1 MSIQTPHHDHPGFRS
16 PDGPP
21 RMMRQALLSVMV
33 AFSVL
38 TGCAAVTLP
47 RQSAAIAHP
56 RDAAS
61 AEAEQLA
68 AWQERMVRPC
78 AKSGGR
84 LVC

>member
-1 MSIQTPHHDHPGFRS
+1 
-16 PDGPP
+16 
-21 RMMRQALLSVMV
+21 MRQALLSLMV

-38 TGCAAVTLP
+38 TGCAAASLP
-47 RQSAAIAHP
+47 YQAAAVAQP

-61 AEAEQLA
+61 AEATRLA
-68 AWQERMVRPC
+68 EWQERMVRPC